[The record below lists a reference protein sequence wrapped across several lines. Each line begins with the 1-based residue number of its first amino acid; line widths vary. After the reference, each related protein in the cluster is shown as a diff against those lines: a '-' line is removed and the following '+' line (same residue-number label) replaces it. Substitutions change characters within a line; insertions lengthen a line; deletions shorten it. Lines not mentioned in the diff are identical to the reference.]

1 MRRIACL
8 VLAAVIAPVFVARC
22 EDKNPID
29 EAARVL
35 AEKDQ
40 EKGAVSM
47 GKDPAFILMPR
58 PLERN
63 ESAQELMTPLALA
76 MIEKA
81 LAYLKTTQASDGS
94 WSDGADFKSNTGV
107 TALANM
113 AGVTV
118 PTAFEPL

>member
-1 MRRIACL
+1 MKKLNTHLTRTTTLL
-8 VLAAVIAPVFVARC
+8 VTTVAFAFVARG

-35 AEKDQ
+35 AEKDK
-40 EKGAVSM
+40 EKGAVSV

-58 PLERN
+58 PVERN
-63 ESAQELMTPLALA
+63 ESAQELMTPQVKA

-107 TALANM
+107 TA
-113 AGVTV
+113 
-118 PTAFEPL
+118 PS